1 MKVNIQSVKFK
12 ADQKLVDHIQHRL
25 DKLEQFYDHVIDAD
39 VYLKLHNTSDRENKI
54 VEIKVNI
61 PGNDVLVTKES
72 NTFEEATDHA
82 TEVLKRQLK
91 KRKEKVR
98 GV

>member
-12 ADQKLVDHIQHRL
+12 ADQKLVDHIQSRL
-25 DKLEQFYDHVIDAD
+25 NKLEHFYDHVIDAD
-39 VYLKLHNTSDRENKI
+39 VYLKVNNTADRINKI

-61 PGNDVLVTKES
+61 PGNDILVTKES
-72 NTFEEATDHA
+72 NSFEEATDHA

-98 GV
+98 GI

>member
-1 MKVNIQSVKFK
+1 MKVNFQSVKFK
-12 ADQKLVDHIQHRL
+12 ADQKLVDHIQARL
-25 DKLEQFYDHVIDAD
+25 DKLEQFHDHIIDAD
-39 VYLKLHNTSDRENKI
+39 VYLKVNNTPERVNKI

-61 PGNDVLVTKES
+61 PGNDILVTKES
-72 NTFEEATDHA
+72 NSFEEATDHA

-98 GV
+98 GI